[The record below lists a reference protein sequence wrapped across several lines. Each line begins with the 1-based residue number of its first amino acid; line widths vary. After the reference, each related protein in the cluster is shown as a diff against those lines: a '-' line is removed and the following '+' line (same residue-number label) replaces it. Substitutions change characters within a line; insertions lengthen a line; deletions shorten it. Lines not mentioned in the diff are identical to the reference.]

1 MFLLFCPPQKQVCHL
16 PSCLNPK
23 PGTALNSMT
32 LHLHDDHPDPSR
44 WYLPHGLRQQLP
56 KWSLAS
62 TLPSPNAACTNIC
75 SKLIFTFLYC
85 LKTSNSFPALLGN
98 SQTLSGGLQGPH
110 QLAPCAPGIPPSG
123 DCTHLLCPRPTSWLD
138 ATCLLPLPLPGDTRR
153 FRSHKH
159 HPHST

>member
-1 MFLLFCPPQKQVCHL
+1 
-16 PSCLNPK
+16 
-23 PGTALNSMT
+23 MT

-159 HPHST
+159 HPHSTRALKEMFPPQEASPDRSI